1 MATKTMLKKGSN
13 LIGIIQRE
21 GSIHKFDLID
31 KASISLS
38 TYNQMKPYLEYR
50 YAQYVRYDEKT
61 GIWSKQEDEK

>member
-1 MATKTMLKKGSN
+1 MLKKGST

-38 TYNQMKPYLEYR
+38 SYNQMKPYLEYR
-50 YAQYVRYDEKT
+50 YSQYVRYDEKT
-61 GIWSKQEDEK
+61 GIWSKVDEK

>member
-1 MATKTMLKKGSN
+1 MATKTMLKKGST

-38 TYNQMKPYLEYR
+38 TYNQMKPYIEYR
-50 YAQYVRYDEKT
+50 YAQYVKYDEKT
-61 GIWSKQEDEK
+61 GIWSKVDER

>member
-1 MATKTMLKKGSN
+1 MATKTMLKKGST

-38 TYNQMKPYLEYR
+38 SYNQMKPYIEYR

-61 GIWSKQEDEK
+61 GIWSKVDEK

>member
-1 MATKTMLKKGSN
+1 MATKTMLKKGST

-38 TYNQMKPYLEYR
+38 SYNQMKPYIEYR

-61 GIWSKQEDEK
+61 GIWSKVEEI